1 MSPTLD
7 QKRAQFAW
15 EAVNQ
20 AKNALPKFDDYKN
33 LAKGAPTLIMGN
45 GLMPAIAFY
54 ESRKKKEVT
63 VPHAA
68 ALRDTILAWLV
79 SRFKEEKVFQPL
91 PKDFRSAMERLQQV
105 DSGFYMRATD
115 ETLSMLKWLR
125 QFADAVS
132 GPEAAAPSDTRRP
145 A

>member
-1 MSPTLD
+1 MTQTLD
-7 QKRAQFAW
+7 QQRARFAW

-20 AKNALPKFDDYKN
+20 ARRAVPKFDDYKN
-33 LAKGAPTLIMGN
+33 LAKGAPALIMGN
-45 GLMPAIAFY
+45 GLMAAVAFY
-54 ESRKKKEVT
+54 ESRKKKDIT
-63 VPHAA
+63 VLHAA

-79 SRFKEEKVFQPL
+79 TRFKEEQAFQPL

-115 ETLSMLKWLR
+115 ETLAMLKWLR

-132 GPEAAAPSDTRRP
+132 ASDAGQTT
-145 A
+145 